1 MAPYRACHAQPRKR
15 VTMRRYVTALLVLM
29 VMGSVALPMARPVRA
44 ASPLVVIVASTL
56 PISDIDTGL
65 LRRAFQ
71 GEAAEYAS
79 GKRLIPINHPQNT
92 PARDQFDLAVLG
104 LKPDAVGRFWVDRRI
119 RDQPGP
125 PKTVPSIE
133 LALRLVMSLPGAITY
148 VTPDLVNPKV
158 KTLSVDG
165 KNPGQGGYLLQ

>member
-1 MAPYRACHAQPRKR
+1 
-15 VTMRRYVTALLVLM
+15 MRRYLTLLLVVLVVAGTALPV
-29 VMGSVALPMARPVRA
+29 SPPVRA
-44 ASPLVVIVASTL
+44 ASPLVAIVASTL
-56 PISDIDTGL
+56 PISDISTSL

-71 GEAAEYAS
+71 GEAAEYAA

-133 LALRLVMSLPGAITY
+133 LAQRLVMSLPGAITY

-158 KTLSVDG
+158 KALTIDG
-165 KNPGQGGYLLQ
+165 KSPGQGGYLLQ